1 VLEITE
7 SVLHLL
13 SWLLPSTE
21 LATGV
26 PIVYKIDEEGKVLEK
41 KILE

>member
-1 VLEITE
+1 MIMQLENLTGEQI
-7 SVLHLL
+7 VA
-13 SWLLPSTE
+13 TE

-26 PIVYKIDEEGKVLEK
+26 PIVYKLDDAGKVLEK